1 MNRSTVYDDDILE
14 WSEQQA
20 AALRR
25 AAHARPNVSNEI
37 DWENV
42 AEEIESVGRS
52 QFLAVESL
60 LRQILIHLI
69 KAVSIEA
76 QDLESQDPLLHW
88 RKEVIAFHTDV
99 RKRMTPSMRL
109 RLDQAEIWRDAL
121 RQADAD
127 LAVYGQ
133 SVAADLR
140 KECPLSLAEILDP
153 DFDFLAAVEA
163 LREPSERQPSA

>member
-25 AAHARPNVSNEI
+25 AAHARPNVSDEI

-76 QDLESQDPLLHW
+76 QDPLLHW
-88 RKEVIAFHTDV
+88 RREVIAFHTDL
-99 RKRMTPSMRL
+99 RKRMTPSMQF
-109 RLDQAEIWRDAL
+109 RLDQAETWRDAL

-133 SVAADLR
+133 SVAAHMR

-153 DFDFLAAVEA
+153 DFDFLATVEA
-163 LREPSERQPSA
+163 LREHSESQPSA

>member
-52 QFLAVESL
+52 EFASVVSYLH
-60 LRQILIHLI
+60 QILVHLI
-69 KAVSIEA
+69 KGVSVPEA
-76 QDLESQDPLLHW
+76 TPLLHW
-88 RKEVIAFHTDV
+88 RSEVVAFHRNMLD
-99 RKRMTPSMRL
+99 RISPSMHARIDL
-109 RLDQAEIWRDAL
+109 SKLW
-121 RQADAD
+121 RQALVQAAAD
-127 LAVYGQ
+127 LAVHGQ
-133 SVAADLR
+133 TVAVGLPR
-140 KECPLSLAEILDP
+140 ECPLGLDQVLDA
-153 DFDFLAAVEA
+153 DFDYLAVVEA
-163 LREPSERQPSA
+163 LRQRYDGKPSA

>member
-1 MNRSTVYDDDILE
+1 MNHSTVYDDDILE

-76 QDLESQDPLLHW
+76 RDPLLHW
-88 RKEVIAFHTDV
+88 RKEVVAFHTDLM
-99 RKRMTPSMRL
+99 KRMTPSMRF

-140 KECPLSLAEILDP
+140 KECPLSLAEILDA
-153 DFDFLAAVEA
+153 DFDFLAVVEA
-163 LREPSERQPSA
+163 LRGRYEKKPSA